1 LKLFGLKIV
10 VLLFCIIAV
19 VSLQAQS
26 QLPSQAS
33 EQVEQ
38 WQQERQK
45 KLTEKHTVEKQR
57 NLIVKK
63 ERGVLQKLQQIESDL
78 AANEKEL
85 DRYRKE
91 IERHQLK
98 AGELQIELRRLISQD
113 KRYKK
118 LVAKRVRAIYK
129 IGYNGHHLHTL
140 EILLGAQNMIDLLQK
155 YKYMSVIAGAD
166 QAVLG
171 QLQSQQDEILQMH
184 LELVQRIK
192 TIEAISKAAQA
203 KRARILSQ
211 KEQREQLLHQYQ
223 TRKEIYN
230 QTLEE
235 LRAAVVQFENLL
247 GIVSEEGIEEKA
259 KAIGGIRPDLLG
271 KLPWPVVGKVVSNQT
286 AIDRGITIQA
296 QKGSPVRCVADGV
309 VARTV
314 ESIVGYGN
322 TILIIHG
329 NGYISVYAHLS
340 DMLVKKGDAVRAKK
354 IIGTVGETGSL
365 IGEVLYFELW
375 HNYNRLNTQRWLT
388 RRP

>member
-1 LKLFGLKIV
+1 M
-10 VLLFCIIAV
+10 

-203 KRARILSQ
+203 KHARILSQ
-211 KEQREQLLHQYQ
+211 KEQREQLLHRYQ

>member
-1 LKLFGLKIV
+1 MKLFGLKIV